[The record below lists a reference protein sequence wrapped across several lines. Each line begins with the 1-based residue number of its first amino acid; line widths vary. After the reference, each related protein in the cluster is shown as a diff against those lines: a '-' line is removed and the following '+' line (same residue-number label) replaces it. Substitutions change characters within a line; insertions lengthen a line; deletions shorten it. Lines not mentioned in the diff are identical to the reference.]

1 MATVPALSKLR
12 HATVQLPSGPAKELK
27 VWGHRVTLAGT
38 SDGLPASV
46 DVHCGGETR
55 RFDLKLSGGQAIVKT
70 GGADCR
76 VRITLAVDP
85 EG

>member
-1 MATVPALSKLR
+1 
-12 HATVQLPSGPAKELK
+12 
-27 VWGHRVTLAGT
+27 VTLAGT
-38 SDGLPASV
+38 SDGLPAFV

-55 RFDLKLSGGQAIVKT
+55 RFDLKLSSGQAIVRT

-76 VRITLAVDP
+76 VRITLAVDA